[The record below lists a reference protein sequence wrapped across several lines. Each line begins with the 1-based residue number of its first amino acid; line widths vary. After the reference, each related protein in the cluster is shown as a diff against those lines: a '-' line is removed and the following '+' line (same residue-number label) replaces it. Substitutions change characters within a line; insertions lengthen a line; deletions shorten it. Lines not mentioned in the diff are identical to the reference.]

1 MKKTVETE
9 DNGVKVRVELVD
21 DELQKVVIDDAVYLD
36 RDQAQALYE
45 VLEEVCT

>member
-9 DNGVKVRVELVD
+9 DNGVKVRVELID
-21 DELQKVVIDDAVYLD
+21 GELQKIVIDDVVYLD